1 MGSVQ
6 WDELK
11 PFISDEKETKVPIFT
26 VNDIEVHVDS
36 SDEHMAVNP
45 DFIDCRGGKA
55 WATTTRP
62 MIWLG
67 TVLPWDNDTLRR
79 SRPVMWI
86 TWGKKNEVQDT
97 SQTYIPE
104 VQLLSPKEGKVSSE
118 KPMRGSTFYSIA
130 AVSVASICSWW
141 SINTYYLPFPDSI
154 VRVPCCY
161 FKDPSPNIFIGNSS
175 SHHRPKML
183 STGLAAEGNVW
194 IISPC

>member
-45 DFIDCRGGKA
+45 DFIDCRGRQGVSHHHKTHDLAGDRPPVGQRHSEAKPACYVNHLGK
-55 WATTTRP
+55 
-62 MIWLG
+62 
-67 TVLPWDNDTLRR
+67 
-79 SRPVMWI
+79 
-86 TWGKKNEVQDT
+86 KKNEVQDT

-130 AVSVASICSWW
+130 AVSVASICSW
-141 SINTYYLPFPDSI
+141 
-154 VRVPCCY
+154 
-161 FKDPSPNIFIGNSS
+161 
-175 SHHRPKML
+175 
-183 STGLAAEGNVW
+183 
-194 IISPC
+194 